1 MRGGTWGGFG
11 WAMSMCGAGYLVGWR
26 LRMSKWGRE
35 RSCGLQGVGG
45 SSLGQ
50 GGGGSSAWHGVKFVN
65 KGAGTGQGVR
75 TVLFTGRECV
85 GVELKQLSVSQ
96 AMRP

>member
-1 MRGGTWGGFG
+1 
-11 WAMSMCGAGYLVGWR
+11 
-26 LRMSKWGRE
+26 
-35 RSCGLQGVGG
+35 
-45 SSLGQ
+45 
-50 GGGGSSAWHGVKFVN
+50 VN

-75 TVLFTGRECV
+75 TVLFTGRGCV